1 MICNVCKCQIN
12 EKAGDIIGYIGTIK
26 VALCVT
32 CFNGL
37 GELYNYE

>member
-1 MICNVCKCQIN
+1 MICNVCKCKIN
-12 EKAGDIIGYIGTIK
+12 EKAGHIIGYIGMIE